1 MNAQQLHKLTKQVSD
16 WKILLGVGAIVV
28 TTIFNLGSSFFSYA
42 LITKL
47 EPINKKVSAIEE
59 SGVQRDSTFNDFKTA
74 YDRQYGG
81 LIDKID
87 SVSNKIDRLTLRLI
101 GVKF

>member
-16 WKILLGVGAIVV
+16 WKILLGVGAVVV
-28 TTIFNLGSSFFSYA
+28 TTIFNLGSSLFNYA

-47 EPINKKVSAIEE
+47 EPINRKVSAIEE
-59 SGVQRDSTFNDFKTA
+59 SGKRSDNTFNDFKTA

-81 LIDKID
+81 LVDKID
-87 SVSNKIDRLTLRLI
+87 SVSNKLDKLTLKLV